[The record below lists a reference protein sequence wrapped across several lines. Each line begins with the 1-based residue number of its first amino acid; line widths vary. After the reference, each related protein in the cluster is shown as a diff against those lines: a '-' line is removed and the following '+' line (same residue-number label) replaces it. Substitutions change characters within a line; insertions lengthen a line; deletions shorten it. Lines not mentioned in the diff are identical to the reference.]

1 MQRKPKSTTR
11 EHAALA
17 AFLKKHVGAEH
28 RDDVGPWLGQAALLD
43 ESVNAVWWSEPVPRH
58 KTVPL
63 IADLAGMPRRP
74 PRRTGKHAAHK
85 RVAR

>member
-1 MQRKPKSTTR
+1 MERKPKSTTR

-17 AFLKKHVGAEH
+17 AFLRKHVGAEH

-43 ESVNAVWWSEPVPRH
+43 ESVNAQWSEPVPRH

-63 IADLAGMPRRP
+63 IPDLAGMPRRP
-74 PRRTGKHAAHK
+74 SRRTGKHAARK